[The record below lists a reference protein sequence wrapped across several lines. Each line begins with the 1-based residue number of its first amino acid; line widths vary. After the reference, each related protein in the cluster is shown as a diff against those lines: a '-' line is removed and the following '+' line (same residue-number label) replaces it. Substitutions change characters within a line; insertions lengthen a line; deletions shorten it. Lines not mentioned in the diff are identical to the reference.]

1 MKVQRSLFLLF
12 LVSCSGFAETRVFEN
27 FTLIDGTGKG
37 PVANAAML
45 VVDGRIRWVGPQKEL
60 KVPQGA
66 QTIDLSGKYVMPG
79 IINLHCHLGNV
90 IDLVEDKKNFTR
102 ESVEKQLKTYA
113 SYGVTSVLSMGVDQ
127 DLIFQIRAEQRAG
140 RPAMA
145 RVFTAGQGFK
155 GKEGYPDAP
164 GLQGVP
170 YEVTTPQ
177 EVEKAVS
184 ALAEKRVDIVK
195 VWVDDHF
202 GRLPKISPALRQ
214 AIIASAHRRGL
225 KVAAHLFYLEDAK
238 QLVAAGLDAF
248 AHSVRDAPVDGA
260 LIAAMKQHGTWQIPT
275 LSREVALYVYAKPH
289 PFLDDPFFTQSI
301 SPGLLG
307 LLKTTYRKQIAAD
320 PNLAK
325 YPAWFEMAKKNLKQ
339 LADAGVKIGFGT
351 DTGPVGRFPGY
362 FEQWEMEF
370 MTDAGLT
377 PMQTITSA
385 TRSSAE
391 FLGAKDLGTL
401 EAGKWADLIVLNRN
415 PLANIRDTRSIDAVW
430 IAGNRVK

>member
-1 MKVQRSLFLLF
+1 
-12 LVSCSGFAETRVFEN
+12 
-27 FTLIDGTGKG
+27 
-37 PVANAAML
+37 
-45 VVDGRIRWVGPQKEL
+45 
-60 KVPQGA
+60 
-66 QTIDLSGKYVMPG
+66 
-79 IINLHCHLGNV
+79 LGNV

-140 RPAMA
+140 RPGMA

-155 GKEGYPDAP
+155 GKGGYPDAP
-164 GLQGVP
+164 GLEGVP

-177 EVEKAVS
+177 EVERALS

-195 VWVDDHF
+195 VWVDDHL
-202 GRLPKISPALRQ
+202 GTLPKISPALRQ
-214 AIIASAHRRGL
+214 AIIAGAHKHGL
-225 KVAAHLFYLEDAK
+225 KVAAHLFYLEDAR
-238 QLVAAGLDAF
+238 QLVAAGLDAL
-248 AHSVRDAPVDGA
+248 AHSVRDAPVDDA

-275 LSREVALYVYAKPH
+275 LSREAALYVYAKPH
-289 PFLDDPFFTQSI
+289 PFLDDPFFTQSV
-301 SPGLLG
+301 SAGLLN
-307 LLKTTYRKQIAAD
+307 LLKTTYRKQVAAD

-325 YPAWFEMAKKNLKQ
+325 YPVWFDTAKQNLKR

-362 FEQWEMEF
+362 FEHWEMEF

-377 PMQTITSA
+377 PQQTITAA

-415 PLANIRDTRSIDAVW
+415 PLANIRNTRSIYAVW